1 MKQFIYDINTLKYV
15 LYEVIINLVTFLLSL
30 KKEISI

>member
-15 LYEVIINLVTFLLSL
+15 FYEVIINLTTFLLSL
-30 KKEISI
+30 KKKFL